1 VVTFG
6 CQMNKYDSLLVEGRF
21 GQRGYR
27 LTERME
33 DADVVLFNTCSVGD
47 YFPDESPYCLN
58 LAQQGL
64 VYHLLRAQ
72 KYEQAIEPLEELAAT
87 REFKSFGIAGLVV
100 VYTNLNDDERA
111 LDENG
116 LLSTEM
122 RTALAQQS
130 PTMAGLLSDALD
142 ELADRAT
149 Y

>member
-1 VVTFG
+1 VWAQLYQAKDV
-6 CQMNKYDSLLVEGRF
+6 D
-21 GQRGYR
+21 
-27 LTERME
+27 TEAAWR
-33 DADVVLFNTCSVGD
+33 AVGD